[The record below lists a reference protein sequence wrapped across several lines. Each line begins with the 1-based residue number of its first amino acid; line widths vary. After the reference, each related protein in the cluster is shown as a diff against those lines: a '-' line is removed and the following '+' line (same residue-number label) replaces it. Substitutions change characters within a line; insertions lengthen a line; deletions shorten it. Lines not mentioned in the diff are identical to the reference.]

1 MPVTGLPTRRQV
13 LQVSAVAP
21 LAVLAA
27 CSSDGQT
34 PVTDADDSVRAQ
46 VGASENDLIR
56 RYDATIAAFPAVA
69 LRLQP
74 LRDQHAEHMSAVGGP
89 DQASDLLGPV
99 IPQTQAAA
107 VSELADAERDAATA
121 RRASSVEATSPDL
134 IWNLALIATSES
146 QHAATL
152 TKGGFR

>member
-1 MPVTGLPTRRQV
+1 MGVV
-13 LQVSAVAP
+13 LV
-21 LAVLAA
+21 A
-27 CSSDGQT
+27 CSTRDDSE
-34 PVTDADDSVRAQ
+34 PVTDVDDSVRRQ
-46 VGASENDLIR
+46 VATSENDLIK

-69 LRLQP
+69 ARLQP
-74 LRDQHAEHMSAVGGP
+74 LRDQHAEHLSAVGGP
-89 DQASDLLGPV
+89 DQVSDLKGPV

-107 VSELADAERDAATA
+107 VSELAGAERDAATA
-121 RRASSVEATSPDL
+121 RRASSVAATSPDL

>member
-13 LQVSAVAP
+13 LQASAVAP
-21 LAVLAA
+21 LAALAA

-34 PVTDADDSVRAQ
+34 PVTDTDDSVRAQ
-46 VGASENDLIR
+46 VAASENDLIR
-56 RYDATIAAFPAVA
+56 RYDATIAAYPAVA
-69 LRLQP
+69 ARLQP
-74 LRDQHAEHMSAVGGP
+74 LRDQHAEHMSAVGG
-89 DQASDLLGPV
+89 SDPATDLRGLI

-107 VSELADAERDAATA
+107 VSELAGAERDAATS
-121 RRASSVEATSPDL
+121 RRTSSVAATSPDL

-152 TKGGFR
+152 AKGGS

>member
-1 MPVTGLPTRRQV
+1 MPVTGLPTRRRL

-21 LAVLAA
+21 LAVLVA
-27 CSSDGQT
+27 CSTRDDSE
-34 PVTDADDSVRAQ
+34 PVTDVDDSVRQQ
-46 VGASENDLIR
+46 VAASENDLIR
-56 RYDATIAAFPAVA
+56 RYDATIAAFPAIA

-74 LRDQHAEHMSAVGGP
+74 LRDQHAEHMSAVDGP
-89 DQASDLLGPV
+89 DQVSDLKGPI

-107 VSELADAERDAATA
+107 VSELAGAERDAATA
-121 RRASSVEATSPDL
+121 RRASSVEATSPEL

-152 TKGGFR
+152 AKGGA